1 MLSPQAEA
9 TNANSTGKVRL
20 KCRLM
25 GGYGAIGQVRAAIK
39 AGSGGKPAPWRRA
52 KGVAELFVP
61 HNACR
66 WAVYLGNASLSV

>member
-1 MLSPQAEA
+1 
-9 TNANSTGKVRL
+9 
-20 KCRLM
+20 M